1 MLRFENCENPLL
13 IFSVTNK
20 MAAHFCFLPTIFF
33 WFLFSESL
41 KMILCFSTLNM
52 VNPLFVF
59 IARMPCWGFL
69 FSFFF
74 FFCNHPE
81 SFSWPFLNMTLSFY
95 LSVETSPASVCGPQN
110 SGRVL
115 NSLLLVSYK
124 EYSSATAR
132 KKRCIG
138 RGVGRILK
146 LPCPLWAHRPPT
158 H

>member
-1 MLRFENCENPLL
+1 MSTSSCVLSISPEAQRPKMLRFENCENPLL

-95 LSVETSPASVCGPQN
+95 LSVETSPASVCGQQ
-110 SGRVL
+110 R
-115 NSLLLVSYK
+115 
-124 EYSSATAR
+124 
-132 KKRCIG
+132 
-138 RGVGRILK
+138 
-146 LPCPLWAHRPPT
+146 AHEEQPGSICSF
-158 H
+158 